1 MSDLNFGVNDI
12 NMIADVVRSHSQDL
26 REVDEFCG
34 KVSDWTFRVS
44 DRFDDHEAR
53 LVLLE
58 GLMNDKLDED
68 SGNVLGSIL
77 GLGMVAGAVYFGYKM
92 LKKYKDEKAKIE
104 LETDFFEPENVSETI
119 REKQEKM

>member
-26 REVDEFCG
+26 REIDEFCG

-44 DRFDDHEAR
+44 DR
-53 LVLLE
+53 
-58 GLMNDKLDED
+58 LDEHD
-68 SGNVLGSIL
+68 MGLATLENRIEALETNDGSVFGTIL
-77 GLGMVAGAVYFGYKM
+77 GLGIAAGAVYFGYKM
-92 LKKYKDEKAKIE
+92 LKKYKDEKDKIE
-104 LETDFFEPENVSETI
+104 LETDFFEPENVSEMI

>member
-44 DRFDDHEAR
+44 DRFDDHDTRLAILEDRIEA
-53 LVLLE
+53 LE
-58 GLMNDKLDED
+58 AD
-68 SGNVLGSIL
+68 SGSAFGTIL
-77 GLGMVAGAVYFGYKM
+77 GLGLVAGAVYFGYKM
-92 LKKYKDEKAKIE
+92 LKKYKDEKDKIE

-119 REKQEKM
+119 HEKPAKM